1 LKMLPAKRYA
11 EALIK
16 LGQEEGNLEKF
27 HDHLFKLFEIIKSD
41 NEFNNIWFDLE
52 MKRSEKKQKIKAFFD
67 DDIDSYILNLLYLL
81 IDKRR
86 ETILPYIPLYYK
98 QMYDKI
104 VGIVDV
110 EVIVAHEIG
119 SDVLN
124 KISKWL
130 WKRYGVKNPRFII
143 KIDRNIIGGIKLL
156 FNNIEVDASI
166 KGALDSMRKELVKIA
181 IL

>member
-1 LKMLPAKRYA
+1 MLAAKRYA

-16 LGQEEGNLEKF
+16 LGQEEGKLEIF
-27 HDHLFKLFEIIKSD
+27 YEQLFKMFEIIKNN
-41 NEFNNIWFDLE
+41 NEFNTIWFDLE
-52 MKRSEKKQKIKAFFD
+52 MKRSEKKQRIKVFFGGN
-67 DDIDSYILNLLYLL
+67 IDSYILNLLYLL

-86 ETILPYIPLYYK
+86 EIILPYIPFYYK
-98 QMYDKI
+98 EIYDKI
-104 VGIVDV
+104 AGNVDV
-110 EVIVAHEIG
+110 QVIVAHEIG

-130 WKRYGVKNPRFII
+130 LKKYGVKNPRFIV
-143 KIDRNIIGGIKLL
+143 KVDKSIIGGIKLL

>member
-1 LKMLPAKRYA
+1 MLPAKRYA

-16 LGQEEGNLEKF
+16 LGQEEGKLEIF
-27 HDHLFKLFEIIKSD
+27 YEQLFKLFEIIKSN

-52 MKRSEKKQKIKAFFD
+52 MKRSEKKQKVKSFFS

-86 ETILPYIPLYYK
+86 EIVLPYIPLYYK
-98 QMYDKI
+98 QMYDRI
-104 VGIVDV
+104 AGNVDV

-119 SDVLN
+119 DDVLR
-124 KISKWL
+124 KISQWL
-130 WKRYGVKNPRFII
+130 LKKYGVKNPRFIV
-143 KIDRNIIGGIKLL
+143 KVDKSIIGGIKLL
-156 FNNIEVDASI
+156 FNNIEVDASV